1 MPPFRR
7 WLLHNTRPFTL
18 SRQRINCTLI
28 VLLLVCWLP
37 EPSTAQ
43 ALQQSAKELI
53 AQLGDADP
61 DLRTQAEAALIELGE
76 SATEAVE
83 ANLQS
88 DDNEI
93 RLRCKRLIVKIRTRA
108 AQTKRTRF
116 LEADIDDMSDGG
128 FRSWPTFRNATSSSQ
143 SARRLFLSIDEQ
155 LNPLFQL
162 INEETCPDLV
172 RKAKSMTLYAVE
184 GQASTTMLSAFV
196 LANIVEHERNPDLTM
211 SNVKKNE
218 ALAFI
223 QRPLFTNAWKDSE
236 SSREIQQL
244 ISFWLNSVRENEK
257 LSRNEFQVIYTYELS
272 GLVESLDSNWD
283 EANSSDRLRWFDCA
297 QNGLS
302 TDELGIVTNKFDDDS
317 DIVSTFGLENPT
329 EKMEVQIR
337 DLALLTAVRIAK
349 QNPLDFGFVETVSNF
364 DFSSTS
370 LMGFDDNETRESA
383 FKQFAQAMKVNTAI
397 ERKASEEQDIRE
409 QNN

>member
-1 MPPFRR
+1 
-7 WLLHNTRPFTL
+7 
-18 SRQRINCTLI
+18 
-28 VLLLVCWLP
+28 
-37 EPSTAQ
+37 
-43 ALQQSAKELI
+43 
-53 AQLGDADP
+53 
-61 DLRTQAEAALIELGE
+61 
-76 SATEAVE
+76 
-83 ANLQS
+83 
-88 DDNEI
+88 
-93 RLRCKRLIVKIRTRA
+93 LIVKIRTRA